1 MIRTF
6 SLDARNPRAHARLPW
21 PIPVSTQ
28 QLRTGTGCCCIH
40 GVTDFKERIMQN
52 RQPAEGPNAEREA
65 LDTKPRSKPSGT
77 HYVEPSPL
85 GIEPVEQTE
94 VAAQTNPR
102 RSSERPE
109 QTSEVPL
116 GTGTH
121 AEPPGGGGRESQ
133 GKK

>member
-1 MIRTF
+1 
-6 SLDARNPRAHARLPW
+6 
-21 PIPVSTQ
+21 
-28 QLRTGTGCCCIH
+28 
-40 GVTDFKERIMQN
+40 MQDSK
-52 RQPAEGPNAEREA
+52 PEGPNAEREA
-65 LDTKPRSKPSGT
+65 ADPKARSKPSGA

-94 VAAQTNPR
+94 VAAQTNPQ
-102 RSSERPE
+102 RSSERPK
-109 QTSEVPL
+109 QTAEVPL